1 MKRKN
6 KIFVALVCVASV
18 IFLGAAA
25 LAAGGIDD
33 PLVTLS
39 YLTNV
44 FTPKV
49 EAEVDQAV
57 AANEEKL
64 KSDVNA
70 SISAWEIARL
80 QKDGKVVIPVD
91 VEEFLA
97 DLTELYG
104 LSAIPPNDDIMLRA
118 ANLPDFHKDPAD
130 RIIIATALIGGMPIV
145 TGDTKFPQY
154 GVKTVG

>member
-1 MKRKN
+1 MRYLLDTCALIWLGMGGGNLSADAKRR
-6 KIFVALVCVASV
+6 ITVASS
-18 IFLGAAA
+18 LHY
-25 LAAGGIDD
+25 
-33 PLVTLS
+33 S
-39 YLTNV
+39 
-44 FTPKV
+44 
-49 EAEVDQAV
+49 
-57 AANEEKL
+57 
-64 KSDVNA
+64 

-80 QKDGKVVIPVD
+80 EKDGKVVIPVD

-104 LSAIPPNDDIMLRA
+104 LSAIPPNDGIMLRA